1 MITITQAQKSFWDNQ
16 ADGYVIFVKND
27 ISSLGDGELL
37 QIVEQKH
44 YPHLKKIF
52 TQHQFKGSRGQSF
65 VLSAIENNE
74 LVHFIFIGV
83 GTMDRS
89 NNQELEMLRRAIAE
103 AIRIQK
109 KLTLKRLVAHTP
121 CTELPNVEVTKHMTI
136 AAHMASYECSKFKS
150 DKKDKPFDGQ
160 LLFVT
165 CETDCAK
172 AITTGNIIGQA
183 INMARDWADTPGNLL
198 TPTELSLHAATIA
211 KKHNLKHT
219 ILGRDKAIELGMGAF
234 LAVDAGSDQDGKFV
248 VLEYMSTE
256 NNAPTIALCG
266 KGVTFDSGGISL
278 KPSNSMTGMKFD
290 MSGAAAVIAVM
301 DIVAQL
307 KPAVNVI
314 CAAPMVENMPSG
326 KAARQ
331 DDVVTAMNGKTIEI
345 KNTDAEG
352 RLILADTLCYVEKNY
367 KPDVMIDIATLT
379 GACAYALGHFYSAV
393 ITPDNE
399 LATTLEA
406 IGASTGDRVWQLPL
420 DDDFKESNKSDIA
433 DVSNSGSSAYLAGT
447 ITAACFLQNFVDK
460 ARWAHLDIAGTAH
473 DVPAI
478 NYVGKGSTGA
488 GIRLLTEF
496 VLSYKK

>member
-1 MITITQAQKSFWDNQ
+1 MINVSQTQQPFWNNQ
-16 ADGYVIFVKND
+16 ADGYVIFIKDELTSLDGQNLLND
-27 ISSLGDGELL
+27 I
-37 QIVEQKH
+37 EQKH

-52 TQHQFKGSRGQSF
+52 THHQFKGNCGQSF
-65 VLSAIENNE
+65 VLSAMDNDQLI
-74 LVHFIFIGV
+74 HFIFVGV
-83 GTMDRS
+83 GKVNRS
-89 NNQELEMLRRAIAE
+89 STQEVEMLRRALAE
-103 AIRIQK
+103 AIRQQK
-109 KLTLKRLVAHTP
+109 KLTLKTLVAS
-121 CTELPNVEVTKHMTI
+121 LPEFTAAPYDLAKQLTI

-150 DKKDKPFDGQ
+150 DKKEAPFEGS

-165 CETDCAK
+165 DEKTCAP
-172 AITTGNIIGQA
+172 AIADGNIIGQA
-183 INMARDWADTPGNLL
+183 INMARDWADTPGNIL
-198 TPTELSLHAATIA
+198 TPTELSLHAATLA
-211 KKHNLKHT
+211 QKHNLKHT
-219 ILGRDKAIELGMGAF
+219 IFGRDKAIELGMGAF

-248 VLEYMSTE
+248 VLEYKAQE
-256 NNAPTIALCG
+256 KDAPTIALCG

-301 DIVAQL
+301 DIIAHL

-352 RLILADTLCYVEKNY
+352 RLILADALCYVEKNY
-367 KPDVMIDIATLT
+367 HPDIMIDIATLT

-393 ITPDNE
+393 ITPDKE

-406 IGASTGDRVWQLPL
+406 IGAATGDRVWELPF
-420 DDDFKESNKSDIA
+420 DDDFKASNKSDIA
-433 DVSNSGSSAYLAGT
+433 DVSNSGSPAYLAGT
-447 ITAACFLQNFVDK
+447 ITAGCFLHNFVDK

-496 VLSYKK
+496 ILAYKK

>member
-1 MITITQAQKSFWDNQ
+1 MITVTQTQKTFWDNK
-16 ADGYVIFVKND
+16 ADGYVIFIKDDV
-27 ISSLGDGELL
+27 SSVCGEDFL
-37 QIVEQKH
+37 QKIEQKH
-44 YPHLKKIF
+44 YPHLKRIF
-52 TQHQFKGSRGQSF
+52 EKHAFKGNCGQSF
-65 VLSAIENNE
+65 VLSAMENDE
-74 LVHFIFIGV
+74 LIQFIFIGV
-83 GTMDRS
+83 GKMNRS
-89 NNQELEMLRRAIAE
+89 SNQEIEMLRRALAE
-103 AIRIQK
+103 AVRLQK
-109 KLTLKRLVAHTP
+109 KLTIKQMVACVP
-121 CTELPNVEVTKHMTI
+121 CLDISVSEVAKQITI
-136 AAHMASYECSKFKS
+136 AAHMASYECSKYKT
-150 DKKDKPFDGQ
+150 DKKNKTFEGE

-165 CETDCAK
+165 DEKDAAS
-172 AITTGNIIGQA
+172 AIEAGNIIGQA
-183 INMARDWADTPGNLL
+183 INMARDWADTPGNIL

-211 KKHNLKHT
+211 QKHNLKHT
-219 ILGRDKAIELGMGAF
+219 MFGRDKALELGMGAF
-234 LAVDAGSDQDGKFV
+234 LAVDAGSDQDGKIV
-248 VLEYMSTE
+248 VLEYTTTE
-256 NNAPTIALCG
+256 KNAPTIALCG

-367 KPDVMIDIATLT
+367 HPDIMIDIATLT

-393 ITPDNE
+393 ITPDDA
-399 LATTLEA
+399 LAKTLEA
-406 IGASTGDRVWQLPL
+406 IGAATGDRVWQLPL
-420 DDDFKESNKSDIA
+420 DDDFKDANKSDIA
-433 DVSNSGSSAYLAGT
+433 DMSNSGSSAYLAGT
-447 ITAACFLQNFVDK
+447 ITAGCFLQNFVDK

-473 DVPAI
+473 EVPGI
-478 NYVGKGSTGA
+478 NYVGKGSTGG

-496 VLSYKK
+496 VLGYKK